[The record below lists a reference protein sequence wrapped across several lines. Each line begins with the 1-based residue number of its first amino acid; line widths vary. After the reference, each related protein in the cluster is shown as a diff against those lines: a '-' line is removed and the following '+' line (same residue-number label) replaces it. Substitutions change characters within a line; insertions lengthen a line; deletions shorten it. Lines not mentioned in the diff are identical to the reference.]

1 MGLYH
6 ENIEAYEV
14 VLADGSL
21 VRATRDGE
29 HADLYRAL
37 PWSHGSLA
45 FLTALE
51 LRLIR
56 VKPYVRMR

>member
-21 VRATRDGE
+21 VRATREGE
-29 HADLYRAL
+29 HADLFHAL

-45 FLTALE
+45 LLTALE
-51 LRLIR
+51 LRLVK
-56 VKPYVRMR
+56 VKPYVKLR